1 MLPFATKVHS
11 ITKHAKLH
19 TQTIS
24 VLLSNIG
31 DFIPNNS
38 LESKFL
44 VLTLQKFLVLISLK
58 YGQTTGE
65 DG

>member
-11 ITKHAKLH
+11 ITKHAELH

-38 LESKFL
+38 LERKVFSFDKP
-44 VLTLQKFLVLISLK
+44 
-58 YGQTTGE
+58 
-65 DG
+65 